1 MPRTQ
6 RPFAEMGGVAEHN
19 HGFCAHVR
27 YRDEQGALNN
37 IRGPDRRHRHDARKD
52 LEDMRAAGA
61 VGSTRE
67 KGLEINL
74 YLQLSKHIGLVRTGR
89 YVCSLL
95 QLKHNARRPLHLK

>member
-1 MPRTQ
+1 
-6 RPFAEMGGVAEHN
+6 MGCVAAHN

-27 YRDEQGALNN
+27 FRDKDSTQNN
-37 IRGPDRRHRHDARKD
+37 IRGPDRRHRHDAWKD

-74 YLQLSKHIGLVRTGR
+74 YI
-89 YVCSLL
+89 
-95 QLKHNARRPLHLK
+95 NNPLCCW